1 MGTLKEEAAKFKPV
15 DISKLMADDN
25 NVTDAMRT
33 ACSLYNSALREIAG
47 GSVNEARS
55 DLRKAAALCP
65 EFNYAIILYGICTF
79 YTGDRTG
86 AMRIFNSVKTPAE
99 RSRAMRIY
107 DRLVDEELSVNSAE
121 VAGARLRKSLESFDD
136 SIESVY
142 KRRDQQPAENEI
154 IRPRSLFID
163 GEETGDGS
171 GVKITT
177 SGWSGRR
184 GNTSS
189 SGSGNSGS
197 GSAADDPT
205 EVRRRKTVVTVHK
218 LPELEEEPPQK
229 PRRPGLHV
237 LLIIILLAALLIA
250 LVGWGVTH
258 ARYRAL
264 KKQAEPKAA
273 VAAIRLCS
281 FCELGN

>member
-1 MGTLKEEAAKFKPV
+1 MATLKEEAAKFKPV

-55 DLRKAAALCP
+55 DLRRAAALCP

-86 AMRIFNSVKTPAE
+86 AMRIFNSVKSPAE

-136 SIESVY
+136 GIESVY
-142 KRRDQQPAENEI
+142 KRRDQQLADNEI

-177 SGWSGRR
+177 SGWSGKR
-184 GNTSS
+184 GNTSGAGS
-189 SGSGNSGS
+189 SGSGP
-197 GSAADDPT
+197 AADDPG

-218 LPELEEEPPQK
+218 LPELEEEPPK
-229 PRRPGLHV
+229 KRRKPGLYV

-250 LVGWGVTH
+250 LVGWGVTY

-264 KKQAEPKAA
+264 KKQAEPKAVA
-273 VAAIRLCS
+273 VVTEIRPFS
-281 FCELGN
+281 WVN

>member
-1 MGTLKEEAAKFKPV
+1 MVTLKEEAAKFKPV

-25 NVTDAMRT
+25 NVTEAMRA
-33 ACSLYNSALREIAG
+33 ACSMYNSALREIAG
-47 GSVNEARS
+47 GSVAEARS

-65 EFNYAIILYGICTF
+65 EFNYAVILYGICTF

-86 AMRIFNSVKTPAE
+86 AMRIFNSVKSPAE

-121 VAGARLRKSLESFDD
+121 VAGARLRKSLETFDD
-136 SIESVY
+136 GIESVY
-142 KRRDQQPAENEI
+142 RRGEPAAEDLMV
-154 IRPRSLFID
+154 RPRSIFID

-177 SGWSGRR
+177 SGWTGRR
-184 GNTSS
+184 GSPNGGGGPS
-189 SGSGNSGS
+189 
-197 GSAADDPT
+197 ADDPSD
-205 EVRRRKTVVTVHK
+205 VRRRKTVVTVHK
-218 LPELEEEPPQK
+218 LPELEEEK
-229 PRRPGLHV
+229 PKKLRRPGLHV

-250 LVGWGVTH
+250 LVGWGVTY

-264 KKQAEPKAA
+264 KKHAEPT
-273 VAAIRLCS
+273 AIVSFLCCQQPPQS
-281 FCELGN
+281 GII